1 MRKKTI
7 LESPYSG
14 DVEKNIDY
22 AKKCLRDSLE
32 RDECPFASHLLY
44 TQVLNDRDK
53 KERWLGMSQAFEW
66 YEFADQMIL
75 YIDLGISKGMLLGVK
90 QAVKRNIPIF
100 KRTIL

>member
-22 AKKCLRDSLE
+22 AKKCLKDSLE

-44 TQVLNDRDK
+44 TQVLKIVLKN
-53 KERWLGMSQAFEW
+53 LC
-66 YEFADQMIL
+66 
-75 YIDLGISKGMLLGVK
+75 
-90 QAVKRNIPIF
+90 
-100 KRTIL
+100 

>member
-44 TQVLNDRDK
+44 GYDHA
-53 KERWLGMSQAFEW
+53 QAAGGRTFDSVAW
-66 YEFADQMIL
+66 RTA
-75 YIDLGISKGMLLGVK
+75 K
-90 QAVKRNIPIF
+90 Q
-100 KRTIL
+100 

>member
-44 TQVLNDRDK
+44 GYGFTN
-53 KERWLGMSQAFEW
+53 
-66 YEFADQMIL
+66 
-75 YIDLGISKGMLLGVK
+75 
-90 QAVKRNIPIF
+90 
-100 KRTIL
+100 